1 MLLVSRPIVDQSH
14 LFSGLDLART
24 PKPGLDLPARFL
36 HVSKRNTAMVNIFTT
51 KKKNQKSDT
60 TVDDSQARL
69 QGSMPS
75 GATSSNTR
83 KTAPKEMDELPQLR
97 DYPAA
102 KYGPSPN

>member
-1 MLLVSRPIVDQSH
+1 M
-14 LFSGLDLART
+14 
-24 PKPGLDLPARFL
+24 
-36 HVSKRNTAMVNIFTT
+36 
-51 KKKNQKSDT
+51 
-60 TVDDSQARL
+60 DDSQARL